1 MGRHRGWGCPPPR
14 AGWWQAPQDAPA
26 LSRAGGESS
35 GRSWCPHQSPEEKWA
50 GCVPSLSCM
59 SLRASE
65 VAFESGPGPRLGPYC
80 DRCPGRGP
88 GAGSG
93 CGWGCP
99 SFTLLARPP
108 EDEDVSVTQVALG
121 GGGDAGEGRRRAGVP
136 PMHCP
141 QGTPA
146 LWEPLPAS
154 QVRTRKRALQTGRG
168 PQLSLPGYLS
178 IKPSHATRLDLP
190 GSPGRPLSLGP
201 TVPTGRCGHIYLGV
215 AGPVCSASSL

>member
-1 MGRHRGWGCPPPR
+1 MSQDQDHGLGLTVTGVLAEALALALGV
-14 AGWWQAPQDAPA
+14 AGAVLP
-26 LSRAGGESS
+26 
-35 GRSWCPHQSPEEKWA
+35 SPCCQ
-50 GCVPSLSCM
+50 G
-59 SLRASE
+59 
-65 VAFESGPGPRLGPYC
+65 
-80 DRCPGRGP
+80 
-88 GAGSG
+88 
-93 CGWGCP
+93 
-99 SFTLLARPP
+99 PP
-108 EDEDVSVTQVALG
+108 EDEDVSVTQMALG

-201 TVPTGRCGHIYLGV
+201 TVPTGWCGHIYLGV